1 MAFNGSN
8 ALQVWAN
15 VRTDGT
21 NAVNDS
27 YNVSSFSNPGED
39 AIQINLT
46 TAFANTNYCVVMSCI
61 ENDGGSSQI
70 GSRTPRV
77 ANPTRKNL
85 VTGSI
90 VAQCCDF
97 SADQRSVFRIFIAA
111 FGDQ

>member
-1 MAFNGSN
+1 MAFKGEN
-8 ALQVWAN
+8 ACQVWAN

-21 NAVNDS
+21 NAVNAS
-27 YNVSSFSNPGED
+27 FNVSSFSNPGED
-39 AIQINLT
+39 SIQLNLT

-90 VAQCCDF
+90 VAQTCDF
-97 SADQRSVFRIFIAA
+97 GANQRSVFRIFIVA
-111 FGDQ
+111 FGNQ

>member
-1 MAFNGSN
+1 MAFKGEN
-8 ALQVWAN
+8 ACQVWAN

-21 NAVNDS
+21 NTLNNS
-27 YNVSSFSNPGED
+27 FNVSSISNPGED
-39 AIQINLT
+39 SIQLNLT

-90 VAQCCDF
+90 VAQTCDF
-97 SADQRSVFRIFIAA
+97 GANQRSVFRIFIAA